1 MYRSG
6 RAAPARP
13 GASPAGRAHDLRVA
27 DVGTDAESVRV
38 IEQLLDPAPSARDE
52 LQRGVDGVLLR
63 GGAQLL
69 GGEGGCLA
77 VQGDHGLH
85 VYEST
90 ATDIHTATSSSDGI
104 RFTWTT
110 ELVRIALAVDE
121 RDAAEQAARLAD
133 EDVQLERLP
142 LRVCAAGGCRG
153 LG

>member
-6 RAAPARP
+6 SAAPAP
-13 GASPAGRAHDLRVA
+13 AGASPAGRAHDLRVA

-69 GGEGGCLA
+69 GGEVECLV
-77 VQGDHGLH
+77 VQVDHGLH

-90 ATDIHTATSSSDGI
+90 ATDILTATSSSDGI

-121 RDAAEQAARLAD
+121 RGAAEQAART
-133 EDVQLERLP
+133 
-142 LRVCAAGGCRG
+142 GGRA
-153 LG
+153 